1 MVCLES
7 VIVDGIGVSKFGD
20 GIDAYIVGSINGLIV
35 SVRYVSFCVIEQL
48 SMQ

>member
-20 GIDAYIVGSINGLIV
+20 GIEVYVIGSLEELIV
-35 SVRYVSFCVIEQL
+35 SVRYVGFCVTEQP
-48 SMQ
+48 SVQ